1 MTVEELIQ
9 LLERFDPDA
18 EVKIASQASE
28 PIAYDIEYVV
38 DTWDISVEDE
48 EDLKEIEE
56 GPMVVYV
63 VPGNEVG
70 QAPSEIW
77 DSV

>member
-18 EVKIASQASE
+18 EVKIASQPSE

-38 DTWDISVEDE
+38 DTRDIPVEDE
-48 EDLKEIEE
+48 EDLKEIEG

-63 VPGNEVG
+63 VPGDEVG
-70 QAPSEIW
+70 QAPREIW